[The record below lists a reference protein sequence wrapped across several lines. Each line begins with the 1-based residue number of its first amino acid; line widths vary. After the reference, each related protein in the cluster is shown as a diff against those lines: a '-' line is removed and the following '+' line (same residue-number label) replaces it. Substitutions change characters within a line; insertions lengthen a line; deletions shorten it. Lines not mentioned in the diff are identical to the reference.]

1 VFMSLGA
8 ILSAVGLAAALFLTT
23 GHAEVLAFDA
33 AFALDEVAL
42 AGDNPAPMDGYA
54 EADLLNEAHG
64 EEFEVQSDLDR
75 GTPAV
80 TVEPESSTWATA
92 LFSLAGF
99 GR

>member
-1 VFMSLGA
+1 MSLGA
-8 ILSAVGLAAALFLTT
+8 ILSAVGLAAALSLTT
-23 GHAEVLAFDA
+23 GRAEVLAFDTT
-33 AFALDEVAL
+33 FAIDEVAL
-42 AGDNPAPMDGYA
+42 AGDNPPPVDGYV

-80 TVEPESSTWATA
+80 TVAPESFTWATA